1 MLIYVKAQDDELY
14 PDQSFSLWL
23 MPSVWIFKLYFIGFN
38 MMKLFSSLIVKIKMN
53 DLDEDQTD
61 VLMLMKAC
69 KLGLLHKE
77 VTWTLPRICFNIGDR
92 HPPKETKSADDGF
105 EFNWPEV

>member
-1 MLIYVKAQDDELY
+1 
-14 PDQSFSLWL
+14 
-23 MPSVWIFKLYFIGFN
+23 

-77 VTWTLPRICFNIGDR
+77 VT
-92 HPPKETKSADDGF
+92 
-105 EFNWPEV
+105 